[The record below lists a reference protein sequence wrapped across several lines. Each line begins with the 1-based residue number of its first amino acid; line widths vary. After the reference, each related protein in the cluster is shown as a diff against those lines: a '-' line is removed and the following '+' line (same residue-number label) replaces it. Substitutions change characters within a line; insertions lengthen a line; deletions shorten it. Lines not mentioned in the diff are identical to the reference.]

1 MLARVRRIE
10 AVCESHDAPLAA
22 AALQFPL
29 AHPAVVSVIPGARTP
44 AEVRQNLALSRYR
57 LPAAL
62 WRDLRS
68 EGLLRPDAPVP
79 GEAAAR

>member
-1 MLARVRRIE
+1 VLARVRRIE
-10 AVCESHDAPLAA
+10 AVCESHDVPMAA

-29 AHPAVVSVIPGARTP
+29 AHPAVVAVIPGARTP
-44 AEVRQNLALSRYR
+44 AEVRQNLALWRDR

-68 EGLLRPDAPVP
+68 ESLLRPDAPVP
-79 GEAAAR
+79 GEAAAL